1 ADDWLY
7 RTGDRGRYRPDG
19 LLEILGRVDHQIKI
33 RGMRIEPGE
42 IAAVLQE
49 HTAIQTALVVPW
61 DNEGEKQL
69 AAYLVAPSAGA
80 SFPTDLRQF
89 AGERLPTHMVPTAF
103 ILLDALPMNANGK
116 VNRQA
121 LPPPAAAIPALPYAA
136 PQTPF
141 EEIMITI
148 WQEVLGP
155 AQIGIHN
162 NFFDLGGHS
171 LLATQIISRVR
182 DQFEVDLPVRAL
194 FEHATIAALS
204 ARVEA
209 IIMAELAELDDEAV
223 ENLLQE

>member
-1 ADDWLY
+1 M
-7 RTGDRGRYRPDG
+7 
-19 LLEILGRVDHQIKI
+19 RV
-33 RGMRIEPGE
+33 EPGE

-49 HTAIQTALVVPW
+49 HTAVQTALVLPW

-69 AAYLVAPSAGA
+69 AAYLVAPTADTTL
-80 SFPTDLRQF
+80 PTHLRQF
-89 AGERLPTHMVPTAF
+89 AGERLPAHMVPTAY
-103 ILLDALPMNANGK
+103 IVLDALPMNANGK

-121 LPPPAAAIPALPYAA
+121 LPQPVAAIPVLPYAP

-141 EEIMITI
+141 EEIMVTI
-148 WQEVLGP
+148 WQEVLG
-155 AQIGIHN
+155 QEQVGIHN

-209 IIMAELAELDDEAV
+209 IMMAELAELDDAEV